1 MKKLFFGTMIMILV
15 IIAGCDLLNTGI
27 IEYGSEISITI
38 SNSSFENP
46 TGLTDNGLLNG
57 VDDWIEGGSWY
68 GRFQWADGVPD
79 GEYAVW
85 SSIFI
90 DGSQPE
96 LGTDPNNG
104 FSQELSTVFEEGRY
118 TLRIKALGD
127 NTAGLTSR
135 LILGYDSGI
144 NDYVELVHQDTNIS
158 YDPDSLG
165 FSYKDAWFNQE
176 LVFEVIEGSAVI
188 GKPIW
193 IRFTSIT
200 GASGTWGNS
209 CWWDDISLTIAYP
222 ID

>member
-46 TGLTDNGLLNG
+46 TGLTDNGFLNG

-68 GRFQWADGVPD
+68 GRLQWADGVPD

-90 DGSQPE
+90 DGSQAE

-144 NDYVELVHQDTNIS
+144 NDYVGLVHQDTNIS
-158 YDPDSLG
+158 YDPDSPG

-176 LVFEVIEGSAVI
+176 LVFEVIESSAAI

-200 GASGTWGNS
+200 GVSGTWGNS